1 MGGTMPD
8 KSRRLLTLLTVLTL
22 AMLVLTGCGKFG
34 NKFPNDEPTIAI
46 TSYEGFDDSELL
58 APYADTD
65 FLFQQKIFWNA
76 TDTDGIIT
84 GFAFRVK
91 DQNGNPIATP
101 GNHYVD
107 MTGDVTPQNVVDRFG
122 VGWVL
127 HYKTNADQNMPLD
140 QVPNDRKTIWT
151 SDKYAVINFPAADAN
166 GNPLTMES
174 TFEVIAID
182 NRGGITPLYTPPDP
196 LDPKR
201 SIAWRKFNA
210 TSARPTCIVTTTK
223 GNPGGGVV
231 GSGLRLDF
239 TMDDED
245 AFIDP
250 IPAKYEF
257 RMMKI
262 DPTDSTLIAGTLTEW
277 IDTETSPNDVKMDEY
292 LLTRFT
298 DPALTYDVVDGET
311 VTLTKIEARAYDL
324 SGVVS
329 EETNNSKITFAVKTG
344 FRPRTVVYPQRT
356 YALGDNHFI
365 DYTDESTPEIM
376 PFTIVGG
383 LQRFATPFFFNLEN
397 TKTAINSNNIKV
409 WLRWGWR
416 GEYGAV
422 QASGNVLFPPPG
434 QESPYDKK
442 VDTVLDRYTDEN
454 YFSEIT
460 HFDLRLDGEPYNYP
474 PFANSHVT
482 DTDGKEWLRIPLYS
496 PLGQSLVLTSLE
508 SGEHSLEVRCVD
520 LQGEVDPEPATYTFT
535 LVDPIA
541 ASAREG
547 VLVIDDDLDNAS
559 TSPDETVVLPKY
571 QQMLSAYTG
580 TKTFIRRTRVGVP
593 GDTYGDYR
601 LRHLAT
607 SDLQQ
612 YKLVIYHSDNPSEA
626 GNLKNENDG
635 LAIYMRSGGNFVLSS
650 TSKLAS
656 TLQSFVLAT
665 QRTFVNFMGIPYVDP
680 PARILNDNLSQK
692 AYFQTALGQALG
704 QASYPDVDLQYE
716 AGNIPSF
723 NTLVNLRQGLST
735 ISYFPTPGATAEV
748 IYRMGIKPVGYPVQG
763 PTQDEYDLY
772 NNQPIALRSITGNTR
787 CYLFGFPLSYMMADD
802 AEAAMTQILTEC
814 GLI

>member
-635 LAIYMRSGGNFVLSS
+635 LALYMRSGGNFVLSS

-814 GLI
+814 DLI